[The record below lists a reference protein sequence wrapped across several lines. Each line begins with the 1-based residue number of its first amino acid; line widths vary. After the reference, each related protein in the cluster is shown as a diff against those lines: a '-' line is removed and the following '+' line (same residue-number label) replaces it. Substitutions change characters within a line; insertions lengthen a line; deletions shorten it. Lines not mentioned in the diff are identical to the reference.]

1 MWEELKSLFKHS
13 TIYSVSGV
21 LGKGVGFLMIPFYTH
36 FLTPADYGTLE
47 LLDLSVMLF
56 GLVITMWMN
65 ASIIRYYYEYDDP
78 KHRNEVVSTVL
89 LMATLLGVVSASLGI
104 VFGKQLSAFILKS
117 PSFYKYFWLL
127 SVTFFFSSLNGV
139 SLAYMRARQRSLW
152 VAGVD
157 VVSLILSLGL
167 NIYFIA
173 ILKTGVIGILYSSL
187 ATISLSATILTVAIL
202 REVKLGFDP
211 AKLKALA
218 IFGAPL
224 VVTSFS
230 AFALNFSDRFFLQ
243 RFTNVS
249 TVGIYALGYKFG
261 FMMSFLVVQPFDMIW
276 SARMYQ
282 IAKKPN
288 GAELFSRIFR
298 YYCLALVG
306 IALGLSL
313 IIKEVIAVISAP
325 AFHSAYR
332 VVPVVALA
340 YIFQGVYRY
349 VISGMYIAKK
359 TARVGGISLATVGVN
374 FLLNYLLIPRYQGL
388 GAAWAT
394 TLSFLFM
401 AGLSYVASQHAHP
414 IPYRLSS
421 LFVPATLA
429 ALLYLGSTRVEIS
442 SLLLSAIAKA
452 AFLLLFPVVL
462 YLVGFLH
469 RNEVD
474 RAREAAY
481 SLWTRFGWGTA
492 AAPER

>member
-1 MWEELKSLFKHS
+1 
-13 TIYSVSGV
+13 
-21 LGKGVGFLMIPFYTH
+21 
-36 FLTPADYGTLE
+36 
-47 LLDLSVMLF
+47 
-56 GLVITMWMN
+56 
-65 ASIIRYYYEYDDP
+65 
-78 KHRNEVVSTVL
+78 
-89 LMATLLGVVSASLGI
+89 
-104 VFGKQLSAFILKS
+104 
-117 PSFYKYFWLL
+117 
-127 SVTFFFSSLNGV
+127 
-139 SLAYMRARQRSLW
+139 
-152 VAGVD
+152 
-157 VVSLILSLGL
+157 
-167 NIYFIA
+167 
-173 ILKTGVIGILYSSL
+173 
-187 ATISLSATILTVAIL
+187 
-202 REVKLGFDP
+202 
-211 AKLKALA
+211 
-218 IFGAPL
+218 
-224 VVTSFS
+224 
-230 AFALNFSDRFFLQ
+230 
-243 RFTNVS
+243 
-249 TVGIYALGYKFG
+249 
-261 FMMSFLVVQPFDMIW
+261 MIW

-313 IIKEVIAVISAP
+313 IIKEVIAVMSAP

-374 FLLNYLLIPRYQGL
+374 FLFNYLLIPRYQGL

-394 TLSFLFM
+394 ALSFLFM
-401 AGLSYVASQHAHP
+401 AALAYVASQHAHP

-421 LFVPATLA
+421 LFVPVTLA

-442 SLLLSAIAKA
+442 SLLLSATAKA
-452 AFLLLFPVVL
+452 SFFVLFPVVL

-469 RNEVD
+469 RSEVD